1 MVDGVSIFLG
11 VLGVILTLIFYFR
24 DNSQIKD
31 TSSFY
36 DYRLLSEKYTIK
48 KLKRD
53 GLIRFAIVIVCCS
66 IANIGSLC
74 GSIDFIPKET
84 LNNYQII
91 NMVIMVGILFA
102 NTIFNYFIA
111 FKKSEWMDKLIKS
124 NKVDRPTILER
135 RDKFSLYYYI
145 ITIVIGLC
153 IITVNDELLSYGA
166 YIVTLVGISIDAIF
180 CSYVYTYLNLRLQFV
195 VSGINVKAKYQSM
208 PYREVHNYKISKGK
222 VEIMI
227 RDKEVLRKISFLE
240 TELEYIEKIIN
251 EDYSLLDTK
260 FKDWIIHTADMKAS
274 RSEQKS

>member
-1 MVDGVSIFLG
+1 MDGVSIFLG
-11 VLGVILTLIFYFR
+11 VLSVILTLVFYFR

-102 NTIFNYFIA
+102 STISKFFIA
-111 FKKSEWMDKLIKS
+111 FKKSEWIDKVIKS
-124 NKVDRPTILER
+124 NKVDRPTILEK
-135 RDKFSLYYYI
+135 RDKLLLCYYI

-153 IITVNDELLSYGA
+153 IIAVNNELLSYGA
-166 YIVTLVGISIDAIF
+166 YIITIIGISIDAIY
-180 CSYVYTYLNLRLQFV
+180 CSYVYTYLNLRLQFI

-208 PYREVHNYKISKGK
+208 PYKEVHNYKILKGK
-222 VEIMI
+222 VEVMI
-227 RDKEVLRKISFLE
+227 KEEGVLKKVSFPE
-240 TELEYIEKIIN
+240 SELEYIEKTIN
-251 EDYSLLDTK
+251 EKYSLLNTQ
-260 FKDWIIHTADMKAS
+260 FKDWTIYTKDTKTS
-274 RSEQKS
+274 KTDEKY

>member
-1 MVDGVSIFLG
+1 MDGVSIIIGLLG
-11 VLGVILTLIFYFR
+11 IVVTVILYLRDKSQTKESSLFYE
-24 DNSQIKD
+24 
-31 TSSFY
+31 
-36 DYRLLSEKYTIK
+36 YRLISEKNTIE
-48 KLKRD
+48 KLRRD
-53 GLIRFAIVIVCCS
+53 GLIKFAIVIVCCS

-74 GSIDFIPKET
+74 GNINFIPKDT
-84 LNNYQII
+84 LNTYQMIS
-91 NMVIMVGILFA
+91 MFIMVVILIA
-102 NTIFNYFIA
+102 NTVFNYFIA
-111 FKKSEWMDKLIKS
+111 FKKSEWIDKLIK
-124 NKVDRPTILER
+124 NKEVSSSRVLEK
-135 RDKFSLYYYI
+135 RDKILLYYFLI
-145 ITIVIGLC
+145 AILIGVC
-153 IITVNDELLSYGA
+153 IIAVNDELLSYGA

-274 RSEQKS
+274 RSD